1 MGAALADRV
10 PGCAGVQ
17 QVWITGHPGDGEGG
31 APKGL
36 RCMGVPT
43 VQMYRTPFPIPSTEH
58 IKVMLQVPFSDM
70 FTDFMVTQGFCSC
83 SVGTVAM
90 RALLICLPQQERAER
105 RQ

>member
-36 RCMGVPT
+36 RCMGVPQGPD
-43 VQMYRTPFPIPSTEH
+43 VQNTFPHPIHRAYQGNVTGAVLRHVHRLHGDSGLLQLLCRDSSNEDTTHMPSPAGE
-58 IKVMLQVPFSDM
+58 
-70 FTDFMVTQGFCSC
+70 G
-83 SVGTVAM
+83 
-90 RALLICLPQQERAER
+90 
-105 RQ
+105 